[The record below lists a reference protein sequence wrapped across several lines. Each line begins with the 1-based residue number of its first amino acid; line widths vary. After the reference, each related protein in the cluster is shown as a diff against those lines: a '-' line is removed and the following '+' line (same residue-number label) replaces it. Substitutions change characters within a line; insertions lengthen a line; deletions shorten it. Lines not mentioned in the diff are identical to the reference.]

1 MQGANSN
8 LITIFE
14 QNLLFT
20 NNLILKKMK
29 KFNQNFAKGTK
40 SNSNGNVC
48 KPITEVHSGAKKYFK
63 IALGLF
69 LFAALFIPFVGKA
82 IGLKMS
88 ALYMFS
94 NDGKVSGRTGGD
106 VKMRNGRSR
115 AMAFPA
121 LVRNIYTSTA
131 RGFFSTFSSSWRTL
145 NDAERTTWLNFS
157 YSTTDRF
164 ARPITIR
171 GKSAYVGINTNLS
184 NVGGTPI
191 ALAPTGATPPSS
203 TIITELATDVS
214 LTQMNIV
221 YAVNATGGKTLVYAT
236 TSLSPSINRPSQSAY
251 RLIGVVNTS
260 AASPADIWA
269 AYVAKFGVPAVG
281 ARVFLQL
288 RSIDVS
294 TGLASA
300 ITQVDGIVAA

>member
-1 MQGANSN
+1 
-8 LITIFE
+8 
-14 QNLLFT
+14 
-20 NNLILKKMK
+20 MK
-29 KFNQNFAKGTK
+29 KINQNFAKGTK
-40 SNSNGNVC
+40 SSSTGNVC

-131 RGFFSTFSSSWRTL
+131 RGFFSTFSSGWRGL
-145 NDAERTTWLNFS
+145 SDAKRTTWLNWS
-157 YSTTDRF
+157 YSTVDRF
-164 ARPITIR
+164 ARPITIK
-171 GKSAYVGINTNLS
+171 GKSAYVGINTNIS

-191 ALAPTGATPPSS
+191 GYAPVGATPPSA
-203 TIITELATDVS
+203 TIITELAIDVS
-214 LTQMNIV
+214 LSQMNIV
-221 YAVNATGGKTLVYAT
+221 YPTNADGATTLVYAT
-236 TSLSPSINRPSQSAY
+236 ISLSPSVSRPSQSAF
-251 RLIGVVNTS
+251 RLIGIIDTS
-260 AASPADIWA
+260 SASPADIWT
-269 AYVAKFGVPAVG
+269 AYNLKSGLPAIG
-281 ARVFLQL
+281 SRVFIQL
-288 RSIDVS
+288 KSIDAV
-294 TGLASA
+294 TGLPSA
-300 ITQVDGIVAA
+300 ITQADGLVAP

>member
-8 LITIFE
+8 LISIFG

-29 KFNQNFAKGTK
+29 KNFKNFAKGTK

-94 NDGKVSGRTGGD
+94 NDGKMSGRTGGD

-115 AMAFPA
+115 SMAFPA

-131 RGFFSTFSSSWRTL
+131 RGFFATFSSGWRNL
-145 NDAERTTWLNFS
+145 SDAERTTWLNWS
-157 YSTTDRF
+157 YFTVDRF
-164 ARPITIR
+164 ARPITIK
-171 GKSAYVGINTNLS
+171 GKSAYIGINTNLS
-184 NVGGTPI
+184 NIAGTPI
-191 ALAPTGATPPSS
+191 ALAPVGATPPSA

-214 LTQMNIV
+214 LTKMNIV
-221 YAVNATGGKTLVYAT
+221 YAVNSTGARTLVYAT
-236 TSLSPSINRPSQSAY
+236 TSLSPSISRPSQSAY
-251 RLIGVVNTS
+251 RLIGVVDTS
-260 AASPADIWA
+260 AASPADIWT
-269 AYVAKFGVPAVG
+269 AYTDKFGTPATG
-281 ARVFLQL
+281 ARVFVQL
-288 RSIDVS
+288 KSIDAY

-300 ITQVDGIVAA
+300 ITQVDGIVVA